1 MVVHDDVAD
10 NSLSYVRSGHERHED
25 RKRSRR
31 SKRRLSHGDSPV
43 GRKRGATAGSK
54 PPRSIYDV
62 LLAIIF
68 ALTPNSE
75 RHAQGAFDILASF
88 TSAKTRR
95 LDEDAV
101 VMLEEVFNV
110 LSPRLDHLFY
120 PFVHMVD
127 IRDPA
132 EDVLDIAH
140 IVPIVEAEVNA
151 NITPTLTR
159 AEIRERLEPLKYLHA
174 ILERTLRRR
183 SM

>member
-1 MVVHDDVAD
+1 MVVHDDVSSS
-10 NSLSYVRSGHERHED
+10 NSSLAFVRSDRDRHED

-31 SKRRLSHGDSPV
+31 SKRRLSFGDSPV
-43 GRKRGATAGSK
+43 KRVAATGSK

-88 TSAKTRR
+88 TSAKSRK

-101 VMLEEVFNV
+101 VVLEEVFNV

-151 NITPTLTR
+151 DISPDLSR
-159 AEIRERLEPLKYLHA
+159 KEIKERLEPLKYLHTV
-174 ILERTLRRR
+174 LERTLRRR